1 MVPTLPLFG
10 SPLVTAL
17 ARSSARTSS
26 GLCVPDILARCFS
39 EIESNGLD
47 LEGVFRK
54 SGSAVVINQLQRH
67 FETVEDSFKVKLPDN
82 ASVHSLAG
90 LFKRYLQQLPEPVIP
105 KQNQQQFLSAFDEER
120 YSKEVVIKRL
130 KEACNQMPYEHL
142 HLLQYI
148 VEIAV
153 SIQQHQEKNHMSLN
167 SLAIIFAPTCV
178 RLDGVGQYMP
188 GSSMAA
194 PTQNG
199 DSSSCSLPLTV
210 NKHNDFFTKARKLII
225 SVIKRKIGRSPKNN
239 CFYNKSSM
247 SLILYQ
253 PGDLLQL
260 DLMKESSTWVKIFE
274 FMMTHHE
281 AFTSMTRY
289 NDSVETNELSQR
301 SIDRMVYA
309 CRPVK
314 DITTGGF
321 FV

>member
-1 MVPTLPLFG
+1 MVCGLFF
-10 SPLVTAL
+10 SFLFL
-17 ARSSARTSS
+17 AS
-26 GLCVPDILARCFS
+26 LLAKLTYLFL
-39 EIESNGLD
+39 GLD

-105 KQNQQQFLSAFDEER
+105 KQNQQQFLSAFGKYNANKNSPKLLTHSKIDEER

-289 NDSVETNELSQR
+289 NDSVETNVIFS
-301 SIDRMVYA
+301 
-309 CRPVK
+309 
-314 DITTGGF
+314 
-321 FV
+321 